1 MEVHPRVVMVSHNQT
16 DMDNLVDMVSSHH
29 KAMVSHQEVAMELLL
44 MVSHMATVPPPNSLV
59 TVVLLQALIPMSIS
73 GF

>member
-1 MEVHPRVVMVSHNQT
+1 MVSHNQT

-59 TVVLLQALIPMSIS
+59 CVS
-73 GF
+73 